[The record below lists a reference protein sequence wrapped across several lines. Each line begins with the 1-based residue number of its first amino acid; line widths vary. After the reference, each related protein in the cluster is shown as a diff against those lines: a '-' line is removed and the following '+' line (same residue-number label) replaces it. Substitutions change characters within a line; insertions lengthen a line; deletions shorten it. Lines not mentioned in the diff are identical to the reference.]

1 MTDTPPPPIRPFADW
16 LRDQAGGTSHE
27 ELSEGL
33 RDLVV
38 KVTDTGKKGTLT
50 YVVTVEPMPK
60 VNGNALRVSDEI
72 KLKLPEFDREVSL
85 FFADDDRNLVRTD
98 PRQLTFESLREVPP
112 PRGVNIATGE
122 VDSTY
127 TAKEA

>member
-33 RDLVV
+33 RDLVA
-38 KVTDTGKKGTLT
+38 KVMDTGKKGTLT

-60 VNGNALRVSDEI
+60 VNGNALACPTRSNSNSPSSTARPACSSPTTTATSSAPTRDSSPSRACA
-72 KLKLPEFDREVSL
+72 KSHHPE
-85 FFADDDRNLVRTD
+85 A
-98 PRQLTFESLREVPP
+98 
-112 PRGVNIATGE
+112 
-122 VDSTY
+122 
-127 TAKEA
+127 

>member
-1 MTDTPPPPIRPFADW
+1 MTDNAPPIVRPFADW
-16 LRDQAGGTSHE
+16 LRDQAGGTSHD

-33 RDLVV
+33 RDLVA
-38 KVTDTGKKGTLT
+38 KVMDTGKKGTLT

-72 KLKLPEFDREVSL
+72 KLKIPEFDREASL

-98 PRQLTFESLREVPP
+98 PRQMAFEALREVPP
-112 PRGVNIATGE
+112 PRGINPTTGE
-122 VDSTY
+122 AGPAYSNG
-127 TAKEA
+127 A